1 MNAVLKVA
9 LAMAALA
16 INSTKAFQPT
26 DLVRKMSI
34 AATWMVLPN
43 FDHLL

>member
-26 DLVRKMSI
+26 ENVDRSDVDGF
-34 AATWMVLPN
+34 AQ
-43 FDHLL
+43 F